1 MKNVR
6 KIINDIVNNKRLVES
21 RHDSNDPI
29 VDMCS
34 DALATA
40 LIEELEE
47 GSVGGNALEIMM
59 GSAPD
64 EERLTLARYE
74 DIDSVAELTVAKL
87 LRDPGIHDS
96 LYYIVEEMLRASMEA
111 VKGDY

>member
-6 KIINDIVNNKRLVES
+6 NIINNIMKSKRLVES

-34 DALATA
+34 NALVAA

-47 GSVGGNALEIMM
+47 GSIGGNALEIMM

-64 EERLTLARYE
+64 EERLTIARYE
-74 DIDSVAELTVAKL
+74 DIDSVAELVVAKL
-87 LRDPGIHDS
+87 LRDATIHDS
-96 LYYIVEEMLRASMEA
+96 LYYIVEGMLRSSMEA
-111 VKGDY
+111 IQGD